1 MQSLHCVL
9 KIKKSVLILMDLT
22 NANVIQDIKN
32 GMTHREALMV
42 NNAMILMNALHPPQY
57 LVLLNHIGQIVI
69 V

>member
-1 MQSLHCVL
+1 
-9 KIKKSVLILMDLT
+9 MDPT

-42 NNAMILMNALHPPQY
+42 SNAMILMNALHPPQQ
-57 LVLLNHIGQIVI
+57 LVLVDHIGQIVI